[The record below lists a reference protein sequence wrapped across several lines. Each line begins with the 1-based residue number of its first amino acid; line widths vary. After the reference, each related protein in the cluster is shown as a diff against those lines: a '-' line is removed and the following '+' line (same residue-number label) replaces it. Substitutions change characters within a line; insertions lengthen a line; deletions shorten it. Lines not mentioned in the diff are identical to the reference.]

1 MTIKDLFSKIVPPDA
16 YPFWKNRAVE
26 ILLALAIVSQIVI
39 WVFWIWKMRLIGQ
52 IYSPLV
58 TNQTLGNFSTYSLPT
73 FGIIILI
80 LNTFLAQYSF
90 SREKIASFFLISTS
104 FFVQILILILIRF
117 YLSQGF

>member
-1 MTIKDLFSKIVPPDA
+1 MTIKDFFSKIVPPA
-16 YPFWKNRAVE
+16 TYPFWKNRAVE
-26 ILLALAIVSQIVI
+26 ILLILALATQILI

-58 TNQTLGNFSTYSLPT
+58 TNQTLGNFSTYSLPV
-73 FGIIILI
+73 FGVIILI
-80 LNTFLAQYSF
+80 LNTILAQYSF